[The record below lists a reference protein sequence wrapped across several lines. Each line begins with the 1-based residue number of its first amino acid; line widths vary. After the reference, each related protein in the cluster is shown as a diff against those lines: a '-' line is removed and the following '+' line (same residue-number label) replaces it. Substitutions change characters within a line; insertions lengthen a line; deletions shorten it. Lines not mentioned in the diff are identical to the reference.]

1 MGLFLG
7 WLQKC
12 VLGLGSSRK
21 NGICH
26 KELFSKIFRDSL
38 HWLLTP
44 VPWFIS
50 PSQHLSLSGS
60 FCFWPVQGEW
70 GRGES
75 CSGFL
80 SCSKAGSGLREG
92 AGVWSESMAF
102 QVEVPNSFPSDAV
115 NYCVLRVKA
124 ALVAPTKCWRGYK
137 RGTQTETRATDT
149 GLPLMCERPFCVSM
163 LHSLLPQCFFLLPYR
178 PSFSWQYFQDLYPR
192 SILNY

>member
-21 NGICH
+21 NRICH

-80 SCSKAGSGLREG
+80 SCRKLGLGWEKEQE
-92 AGVWSESMAF
+92 SEVNPWPSRLKFQILF
-102 QVEVPNSFPSDAV
+102 QVMLWTTVYCGLKKLWWPQLSVGEATKEGLKQRPGPQTQVCLWCVKGPSACRCCILCYLSVFPF
-115 NYCVLRVKA
+115 YR
-124 ALVAPTKCWRGYK
+124 
-137 RGTQTETRATDT
+137 TDPVT
-149 GLPLMCERPFCVSM
+149 PP
-163 LHSLLPQCFFLLPYR
+163 
-178 PSFSWQYFQDLYPR
+178 
-192 SILNY
+192 